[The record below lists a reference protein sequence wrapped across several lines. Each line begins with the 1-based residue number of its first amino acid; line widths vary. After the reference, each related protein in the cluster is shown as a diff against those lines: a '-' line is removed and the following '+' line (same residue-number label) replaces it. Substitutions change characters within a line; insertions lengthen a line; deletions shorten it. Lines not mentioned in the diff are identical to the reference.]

1 MNHKKIVLY
10 IAAALALAGCGS
22 TVRGQPASAPAT
34 GSPTPASTDTAASS
48 TVPPVTGGDDAG
60 TTPSGTTLKVGQPAT
75 VRYETKDQS
84 KESTKLEVT
93 ATSVKKGA
101 ISDLKDFNLD
111 AQTKVSEPYYVT
123 ITFRNTGP
131 NPMEPGGIFG
141 LIRAH
146 NTAGDELSRLSLI
159 GEFKKCDGEVPKTLA
174 VGQTYTDCGVYI
186 APSGQSLGDVVFG
199 FYLDSKRTEI
209 TWKP

>member
-1 MNHKKIVLY
+1 MNRKIVLY
-10 IAAALALAGCGS
+10 IAAALALAGCGGTVQGQASGPPVAGSS
-22 TVRGQPASAPAT
+22 TPAT
-34 GSPTPASTDTAASS
+34 GTGAPTTTAPPAS
-48 TVPPVTGGDDAG
+48 GGDDAG
-60 TTPSGTTLKVGQPAT
+60 TTPTGTTLKVGQPAT
-75 VRYETKDQS
+75 VLYETKDQS

-93 ATSVKKGA
+93 ATAVKKGA

-111 AQTKVSEPYYVT
+111 AQTKVSEPYYVSMS
-123 ITFRNTGP
+123 FRNTGP

-159 GEFKKCDGEVPKTLA
+159 GEFKKCDGDTPKSLA

-186 APSGQSLGDVVFG
+186 APTGQTLGDVVFG
-199 FYLDSKRTEI
+199 FYLESKRTEI